1 MLLKE
6 SGCEYAKHDVDL
18 RREDR
23 RGNHP
28 TIDVLGDYDVIGLNT
43 TQKRIFIIE
52 CKVLQPIGSVFEH
65 SNQQKRFLLK
75 RSLTRNF
82 RSG

>member
-52 CKVLQPIGSVFEH
+52 CKVLQPIGSVFEVI
-65 SNQQKRFLLK
+65 SRRGFLLK

>member
-52 CKVLQPIGSVFEH
+52 CKVYHFDTI
-65 SNQQKRFLLK
+65 
-75 RSLTRNF
+75 
-82 RSG
+82 